1 MSRSLAKDSKT
12 DKMLFSPAVNDHYK

>member
-1 MSRSLAKDSKT
+1 MFRSLSKDSKT